1 MNSRLVLAWNDLGAV
16 LTILQRYDEAETAF
30 RKALEVD
37 AKYVTAWDNLGV
49 VLRCLKK
56 HDEAEKALRR
66 AAELRTHR

>member
-1 MNSRLVLAWNDLGAV
+1 
-16 LTILQRYDEAETAF
+16 
-30 RKALEVD
+30 
-37 AKYVTAWDNLGV
+37 